1 MRECPRFFTFYTIS
15 TRQSV
20 MRRSMPRLYCLVRL
34 IRILWN
40 FCMEHRLID
49 DSFLKAL
56 AVQEENLYLCADYGV
71 AVPVPVAVSKRESGA
86 IPELYP

>member
-1 MRECPRFFTFYTIS
+1 
-15 TRQSV
+15 
-20 MRRSMPRLYCLVRL
+20 
-34 IRILWN
+34 
-40 FCMEHRLID
+40 MEHRLID